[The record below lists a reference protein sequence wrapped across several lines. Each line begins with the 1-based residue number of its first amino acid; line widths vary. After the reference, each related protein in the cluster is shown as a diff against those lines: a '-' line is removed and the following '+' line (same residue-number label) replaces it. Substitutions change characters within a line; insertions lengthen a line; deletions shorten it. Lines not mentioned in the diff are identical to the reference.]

1 MYSAGLRRA
10 VAQTLNDDIDFFLL
24 FYIIIYKMK
33 QQITEN
39 EEQITENEVKNAH
52 MSVVTLMTI
61 SAKLFSI
68 RLLSGDVLSF
78 YIRKLTT
85 PCEFW

>member
-10 VAQTLNDDIDFFLL
+10 VAQTLNDDIDFFFLL

-39 EEQITENEVKNAH
+39 EEQITENEVKNAQ

-68 RLLSGDVLSF
+68 LTIAVRCF
-78 YIRKLTT
+78 KL
-85 PCEFW
+85 FIYGN

>member
-39 EEQITENEVKNAH
+39 EEQITENEVKNAQ

-68 RLLSGDVLSF
+68 LTIAVRCF
-78 YIRKLTT
+78 KL
-85 PCEFW
+85 FIYGN